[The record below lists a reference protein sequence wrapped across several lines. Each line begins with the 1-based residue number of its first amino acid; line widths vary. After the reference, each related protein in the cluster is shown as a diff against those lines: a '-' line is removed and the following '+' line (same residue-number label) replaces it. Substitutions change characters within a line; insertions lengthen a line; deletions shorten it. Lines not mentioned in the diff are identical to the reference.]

1 MSKQQSGADG
11 TPKRTK
17 GTRSG
22 SKVGTKT
29 AAPAESHSEPG
40 EATESIVANYLR
52 AHPDFFE
59 RHPDILALMR
69 VHHEVAGAVSLIEH
83 QVAALRRQLD
93 TERGRLA
100 HLISRA
106 REYETLSTRHHDL
119 VLHLIPASDLDAL
132 NAVLHEVLR
141 REFSAEAVALK
152 LFPVDPGESVT
163 GRDDPL
169 VAAFRDFL
177 DRPHALCGPLDAEQG
192 RILFGEAGDGLHS
205 AVLVPIR
212 AGVRSG
218 VLAIGAA
225 DRERFGSEMR
235 TDLLD
240 RLGEVVSAK
249 LRSIPGAAEGTGQA
263 QTEGGTRRVAR
274 AKPREPTAAPARELG
289 SKAAPKQGKPRAQP
303 EPAAKAGPATGGDAQ
318 PAPGRGAKR
327 TSKSK
332 ARIETADGTPPTPD
346 VQSATE

>member
-1 MSKQQSGADG
+1 MSKQQAGEDG
-11 TPKRTK
+11 TPKRAK
-17 GTRSG
+17 GPRTG
-22 SKVGTKT
+22 SKAGAKT
-29 AAPAESHSEPG
+29 PAPAEDQPELR
-40 EATESIVANYLR
+40 EATEASVAKYLR

-59 RHPDILALMR
+59 RHTDILALMHI
-69 VHHEVAGAVSLIEH
+69 HHDVAGAVSLIEH
-83 QVAALRRQLD
+83 QVTALRHQLD

-119 VLHLIPASDLDAL
+119 VLHLIPALDLNAL

-152 LFPVDPGESVT
+152 LFPVDPAESAA
-163 GRDDPL
+163 GREDPL

-177 DRPHALCGPLDAEQG
+177 DRPHALCGPLDPEQG
-192 RILFGEAGDGLHS
+192 LILFGEAGAGLHS

-212 AGVRSG
+212 AGARSG

-225 DRERFGSEMR
+225 ERERFGADMR

-240 RLGEVVSAK
+240 RMGEVVSAK
-249 LRSIPGAAEGTGQA
+249 LRSIQGATEGTGPL
-263 QTEGGTRRVAR
+263 QTKGETRRVTR
-274 AKPREPTAAPARELG
+274 SKPRGPTAAPSREQAP
-289 SKAAPKQGKPRAQP
+289 KPEPKQGKPRALP
-303 EPAAKAGPATGGDAQ
+303 EPAAKAGPAPGGDAQ
-318 PAPGRGAKR
+318 PAPGRGTKR

-332 ARIETADGTPPTPD
+332 SRIETGDGTPPTPD
-346 VQSATE
+346 VQTATE

>member
-1 MSKQQSGADG
+1 MSKQQAGEDG
-11 TPKRTK
+11 TPTRAK
-17 GTRSG
+17 GARTRSKAG
-22 SKVGTKT
+22 ARAAAKVEDQ
-29 AAPAESHSEPG
+29 AESG
-40 EATESIVANYLR
+40 EARESSVADYLR
-52 AHPDFFE
+52 GHPDFFA
-59 RHPDILALMR
+59 RHPDVLALMHI
-69 VHHEVAGAVSLIEH
+69 HHDVAGAVSLIEH
-83 QVAALRRQLD
+83 QVTALRRQLD

-119 VLHLIPASDLDAL
+119 VLHLIPALDLNAL

-152 LFPVDPGESVT
+152 LFPVDPAESAA
-163 GRDDPL
+163 GREDPL

-177 DRPHALCGPLDAEQG
+177 DRPHALCGPLDPEQG
-192 RILFGEAGDGLHS
+192 LVLFGEAGADLHS

-225 DRERFGSEMR
+225 DRERFGADMR

-249 LRSIPGAAEGTGQA
+249 LRSIQWSTEGTGPVETKGEA
-263 QTEGGTRRVAR
+263 RRVTR
-274 AKPREPTAAPARELG
+274 AKPRGPTVAPSGEQAPRP
-289 SKAAPKQGKPRAQP
+289 APKQSKPQAQP
-303 EPAAKAGPATGGDAQ
+303 KPAVKAGPA
-318 PAPGRGAKR
+318 PAAEAKPPPGRGPKR
-327 TSKSK
+327 PSRSKS
-332 ARIETADGTPPTPD
+332 RTETSDGDPPPPD
-346 VQSATE
+346 VQTATE